1 MRYTKDCAVF
11 AQLVDGRLHLG
22 LSLGVERGGGLV
34 EHEDRRVADEGPR
47 DGQALTLPTAEIASN
62 LKKRSFKTV
71 G

>member
-1 MRYTKDCAVF
+1 MRHTKDCAVF

-47 DGQALTLPTAEIASN
+47 DGMRQFALETYGPMAKMLD
-62 LKKRSFKTV
+62 R
-71 G
+71 